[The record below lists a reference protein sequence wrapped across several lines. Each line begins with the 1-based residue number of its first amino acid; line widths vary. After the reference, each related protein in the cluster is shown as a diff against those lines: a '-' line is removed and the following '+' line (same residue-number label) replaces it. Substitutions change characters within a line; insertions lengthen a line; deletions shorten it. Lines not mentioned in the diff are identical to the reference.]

1 MATQKLSSLL
11 QRTSIDDHNELLQS
25 ANAALAK
32 SKSDVQAQHAKV
44 VALVK
49 LDRYDDCLRVF
60 EEGGDALKKR
70 AALEYAYALYKA
82 GRLDAAI
89 EIVSKTTNHRGAR
102 HLEAQAVWDIFDHKP
117 AIVDRANQCPTVRA
131 IVPRNSAVPLR
142 STKS

>member
-11 QRTSIDDHNELLQS
+11 QHASIDDHDELLQS

-70 AALEYAYALYKA
+70 AALEYAYALYKT
-82 GRLDAAI
+82 GQLDAAI
-89 EIVSKTTNHRGAR
+89 EIVSKITNSRGAR
-102 HLEAQAVWDIFDHKP
+102 HLEAQAVCDG
-117 AIVDRANQCPTVRA
+117 
-131 IVPRNSAVPLR
+131 S
-142 STKS
+142 